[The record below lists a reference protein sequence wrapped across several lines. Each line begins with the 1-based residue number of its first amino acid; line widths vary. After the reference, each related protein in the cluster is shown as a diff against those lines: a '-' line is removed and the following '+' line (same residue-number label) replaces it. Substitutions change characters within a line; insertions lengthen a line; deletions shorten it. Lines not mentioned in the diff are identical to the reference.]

1 MRKTFLLLF
10 LVLSNC
16 STDLQEDLG
25 PAAYVDVKGFPNSDC
40 SIESPC
46 STIKAALATNRPLI
60 YIHGTIHERVLVDN
74 KLENERR
81 KITILGNHAIITAND
96 FVDSPLMTIKG
107 NVDVT
112 IRDVTFSDVHDS
124 RVAAIDVPP
133 SGSPSLTLIHVD
145 IENNLGPAMTITSGN
160 FVMTRST
167 IMLNVGGG
175 VYLDG
180 ATTYQIVGN
189 LFYGNGGFNE
199 VCGALSADTYD
210 SPQNVIAFNT
220 FVNNFA
226 APNIGSAI
234 DCLGTVVARNN
245 IVYANGYII
254 PNQLIGCYFEYNLLS
269 DNIDPVPGVGNI
281 VTDEPEKLFIDFGSR
296 DFHPTFESPAIGA
309 ADPNADLTGL
319 SHLDLD
325 DLPRTSP
332 ATVGAYQF

>member
-1 MRKTFLLLF
+1 MRKTFLLLI
-10 LVLSNC
+10 LVLANC
-16 STDLQEDLG
+16 STDSQEDLG

-46 STIKAALATNRPLI
+46 STIKAALDTNRPLI
-60 YIHGTIHERVLVDN
+60 YIHGTINERVLIN
-74 KLENERR
+74 NESEERR
-81 KITILGNHAIITAND
+81 KVTILGNHAIITAND
-96 FVDSPLMTIKG
+96 FVDRPLMTIKG
-107 NVDVT
+107 RIDVT
-112 IRDVTFSDVHDS
+112 IRDVIFSDVRDS

-133 SGSPSLTLIHVD
+133 SGSPSLTLIHVS
-145 IENNLGPAMTITSGN
+145 IGNNAGMAASISTGN
-160 FVMTRST
+160 FTMTRSVVF
-167 IMLNVGGG
+167 NNSGGG
-175 VYLDG
+175 VELDG
-180 ATTYQIVGN
+180 TTTYQIVGN
-189 LFYGNGGFNE
+189 LFYGNGGFGE
-199 VCGALSADTYD
+199 VVGALSAFTYD

-226 APNIGSAI
+226 LDNIGSSI

-269 DNIDPVPGVGNI
+269 DNIDAVPGIGNI
-281 VTDEPEKLFIDFGSR
+281 VTEEPEKLFIDFDRR

-319 SHLDLD
+319 SKLDLD
-325 DLPRTSP
+325 DVPRTAP